1 MTSNNKFQVYY
12 FVPDDYSPD
21 CSLILYGEFSDY
33 STAIRVAE
41 ELAKTH
47 YEVQVEEDGV
57 DEPVY
62 VVRDNELLVH
72 EEGRGRGD
80 DELYDDPH
88 FCSVLQQVRLFCNG
102 GDEYILDCVSL
113 YPLVMNGGDIV
124 DVFSG
129 MMAKE

>member
-1 MTSNNKFQVYY
+1 MTSNNNFQVYY
-12 FVPDDYSPD
+12 NAPDECTPD
-21 CSLILYGEFSDY
+21 CSLNLYGEFSDY
-33 STAIRVAE
+33 STAIRVAD
-41 ELAKTH
+41 ELSTTH

-102 GDEYILDCVSL
+102 GDEYLLDCRSL
-113 YPLVMNGGDIV
+113 YPS
-124 DVFSG
+124 VFSE
-129 MMAKE
+129 MMEKE